1 MKIVAIAMAF
11 GLIMTNTFQSGS
23 FEKRALALVQRLPVS
38 TLDKELP
45 QLPFATWFKQIIG
58 PEAGVVWQLTE
69 CGEHTGSQKGTGQ
82 ELSACVEANAVL
94 PDGSKTIVLIT
105 VGTFKQGLIGEPVF
119 FRAVVERDDQLYQAR
134 RLGDLLKMLRASE
147 QALAR
152 LPDVSIN
159 LPVVKFPSLTTSLT
173 PPRMTPSLV
182 SGGLDDILKSPPLA
196 SSSQEPQRISEGVLQ
211 GIAITKFMP
220 AYPQTARSMNA
231 YGKVEVE
238 ITISEQG
245 RVIEARAISGHPT
258 LRSVATDAAR
268 RWIYKP
274 TLLNGVPVKAQGILT
289 FVFTPGKQ

>member
-1 MKIVAIAMAF
+1 MKIFAIAITV

-38 TLDKELP
+38 NLDKELP

-69 CGEHTGSQKGTGQ
+69 CGERTSGQNGTGQ

-105 VGTFKQGLIGEPVF
+105 VGTFKQGITGEPIF
-119 FRAVVERDDQLYQAR
+119 FRAVVERDDQIYQAR
-134 RLGDLLKMLRASE
+134 RLRDLLKMLRSSE
-147 QALAR
+147 HSLAN
-152 LPDVSIN
+152 LPDVTIN
-159 LPVVKFPSLTTSLT
+159 LPMVKLPSLAKSLA
-173 PPRMTPSLV
+173 PPRMAPYLV
-182 SGGLDDILKSPPLA
+182 SGGLDDILKSPPLP

-220 AYPQTARSMNA
+220 VYPQTAKSMNA

-258 LRSVATDAAR
+258 LRSVAADAAR

-274 TLLNGVPVKAQGILT
+274 TLLNGIPVKAQGILT
-289 FVFTPGKQ
+289 FIFSPGKQ